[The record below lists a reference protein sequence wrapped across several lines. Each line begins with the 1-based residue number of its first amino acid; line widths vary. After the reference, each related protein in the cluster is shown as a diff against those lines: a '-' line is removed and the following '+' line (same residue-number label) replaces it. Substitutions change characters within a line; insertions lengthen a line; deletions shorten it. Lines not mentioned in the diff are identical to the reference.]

1 MFLSFEYPL
10 SLALFS
16 LPHLLLLTHMHHHH
30 WLSIVPNMCMFP
42 FKLMRLPIRAHAK
55 YGSSNNSFD
64 ECHPLGCSES
74 FVLDVNAIS
83 SATSLSTH
91 TPHYYDSFR
100 LQP

>member
-1 MFLSFEYPL
+1 
-10 SLALFS
+10 
-16 LPHLLLLTHMHHHH
+16 MHHHH

-74 FVLDVNAIS
+74 FVLEVNAKS
-83 SATSLSTH
+83 TATSVATMSMS
-91 TPHYYDSFR
+91 YDGSDGSM
-100 LQP
+100 PMVVV